1 MKQFLKFTLATILGS
16 FITIFI
22 ISSFLVLILVISI
35 STLSRQEVVTIGN
48 NSVLRIQLNYEISER
63 TKYDSFDNFDL
74 FFPKVR
80 KIVGLKDIIDN
91 IYKAEVDDDISGI
104 LLDLNNFAVDDYA
117 TVEAL
122 RNALIEF
129 KGSGKFI
136 FSHGNIITQ
145 KSYYLASVSD
155 KIFLAPAGN
164 LIFNGLSAELMF
176 FKNTLDKLE
185 IEPQIFQYGKFKSA
199 TEPFKNIEMS
209 PENKEQWTSMLA
221 SDNDYLLDRIGEERG
236 IDYTELK
243 RLSFNFLVRY
253 PEDAYNFGLIDSLVY
268 EDEVYDLVKD
278 EIGVDRSSKIQLVD
292 LDEYFEVESSYEEPS
307 TKNRIAIVYAIG
319 EITDGQGDEES
330 IGTENIVEAL
340 RKARNNER
348 VKAIVL
354 RIDSPGG
361 SALTADLIWREVTLA
376 QKEKPV
382 VVSMGNLAASGGY
395 YIAAPADSIIA
406 QPNTLTGSIGVFGI
420 IPNMQNFF
428 NDKLGITFDRVKTG
442 KFSDYIPVTRPLS
455 EEERIII
462 QKEVDFVYEN
472 FVTKVAKG
480 RKMSF
485 REIDEIAQGRIY
497 NGMQAQEIGLVDA
510 LGGLDDA
517 IGIAAGMADLS
528 EYKLYEFPR
537 LKNPIE
543 KLFDAFTTEVS
554 VAVLKNNLGDE
565 YKVYKQ
571 VEALKNLNGIQMRM
585 PFIVDWK

>member
-340 RKARNNER
+340 RKARNNEH

-455 EEERIII
+455 EEEKIII